1 MVPGDAARSSEWKMR
16 MDYEP
21 WINVSAEGHVE
32 WRRGREDPDGQLWKV
47 QSHREKAG
55 KTGEQKSAGVVC
67 GFKSC
72 KIDQVKDSLKK
83 KKFI

>member
-1 MVPGDAARSSEWKMR
+1 M
-16 MDYEP
+16 
-21 WINVSAEGHVE
+21 E

-83 KKFI
+83 KSLSSEANSKYSFSSIVEAESVL